1 MKDVMQLDLQVQN
14 QPKIFG
20 PSDMVQ
26 GVISLVT
33 PGNVLI
39 SEISVIFKATSA
51 YSSSPYRIVDTEHAL
66 EQTLFRQPSIL
77 YSSDKMNPKP
87 PLPAGRHEWPFRFRF
102 PANNTKL
109 PPSFGHIADTSQSLQ
124 VGYSRKTVRSTCVA
138 LYHLTA
144 HLRGTDLP
152 KQCPTA
158 TEEHYVTF
166 WPNRYTELPDG
177 PLPKAHHWSISI
189 PRVTSSVP
197 FQTHETSLLKK
208 LRKAVTRTQTFA
220 GADLVAHIPRYN
232 IIGQP
237 VQVNVSFSLGEGM
250 HDTPALTLE
259 SVKYFL
265 HATTRVGRSGS
276 SSRHVFS
283 NGALVRH
290 IQNIATS
297 FPEGG
302 HFIHLHNIAPFI
314 PPISATWSVG
324 LRGETVGPLCPTFES
339 ELIARTYSLSLYLTV
354 SCKGKLQARRSD
366 GGEIVLLPPR
376 LDASVKKGSV
386 TELSEA
392 GIVEADG
399 DAARDPESTA
409 GGVGGAIRVEADRD
423 DVRQELEGENR
434 LEEQLFASDG
444 RVEREHW
451 TRSGELEGDAPTAA
465 ELAM

>member
-1 MKDVMQLDLQVQN
+1 MQLDLQVQN
-14 QPKIFG
+14 NPKIFG
-20 PSDMVQ
+20 PRDMVR
-26 GVISLVT
+26 GVISLMT

-39 SEISVIFKATSA
+39 SEISVIFTAKSS
-51 YSSSPYRIVDTEHAL
+51 YSFSPYRFVDTEHAL

-102 PANNTKL
+102 PAKDTKL
-109 PPSFGHIADTSQSLQ
+109 PPSFGYIADTSQSLQ
-124 VGYSRKTVRSTCVA
+124 LGAYSRKTVRSTCVA
-138 LYHLTA
+138 LYHLKA

-166 WPNRYTELPDG
+166 WPNRYTELLDG

-189 PRVTSSVP
+189 PRVTSSAP

-208 LRKAVTRTQTFA
+208 LRKTVTQTQTFA
-220 GADLVAHIPRYN
+220 VADLVAHIPRYS

-237 VQVNVSFSLGEGM
+237 VQVNVSISLGEGM
-250 HDTPALTLE
+250 HESPALTLE

-265 HATTRVGRSGS
+265 NATTRVGRSGS
-276 SSRHVFS
+276 SSRHVLS

-290 IQNIATS
+290 IQDIATS
-297 FPEGG
+297 FPAGG

-314 PPISATWSVG
+314 PPISAGWSVR
-324 LRGETVGPLCPTFES
+324 LRKDAETLGPLCPTFES
-339 ELIARTYSLSLYLTV
+339 ELIARTYSLSLDLIV
-354 SCKGKLQARRSD
+354 SCKGKLQSRRFD

-386 TELSEA
+386 TELGEG
-392 GIVEADG
+392 GIVEVDG
-399 DAARDPESTA
+399 DAARESELAA
-409 GGVGGAIRVEADRD
+409 GGVGGVIRVEADGD

-434 LEEQLFASDG
+434 LGEQLFASDG
-444 RVEREHW
+444 RVEREYW

-465 ELAM
+465 ELAL